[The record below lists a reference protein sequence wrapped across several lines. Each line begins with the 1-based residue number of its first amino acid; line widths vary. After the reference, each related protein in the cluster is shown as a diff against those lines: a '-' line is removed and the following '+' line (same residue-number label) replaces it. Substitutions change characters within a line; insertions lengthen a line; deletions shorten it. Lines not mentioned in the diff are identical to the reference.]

1 MHWATPKTERM
12 IDQRHADTPPKAAPP
27 EEEDDDGG
35 DDGVTYEPTPYETL
49 GQAFCAHLFAS
60 IFCSPFFKLIPKLW
74 QIP

>member
-49 GQAFCAHLFAS
+49 GQAFFART
-60 IFCSPFFKLIPKLW
+60 FLRP
-74 QIP
+74 